1 MPTTVYKGLEL
12 QTTGSNT
19 DTWGEVLNDDVLQIL
34 DNNLGAVT
42 AKALSSSNV
51 TLSASESQSAILR
64 LTGTLSANVQVTTSC
79 QGFFFVENLTTG
91 SYTVTITN
99 GVSGVVIPQGARA
112 TCIASSGN
120 GVRIASDTFATGTA
134 MVFHQAAA
142 PTGWTKA
149 SAAAYNDAALRVVN
163 STGGG
168 TGGSTVFTSVFAA
181 RTIAQAN
188 LPNVNFTGTA
198 ASSGSDHVHTLK
210 YNVRSPFPA
219 GSGAI
224 SLVDTIGVE
233 PANIPST
240 DTNSSG
246 AHTHTVSVSSGGSGT
261 AMDFAV
267 KYVDVIIGIKD

>member
-1 MPTTVYKGLEL
+1 MPQSVYKGYEL
-12 QTTGSNT
+12 QATGSNT
-19 DTWGEVLNDDVLQIL
+19 DTWGEVLNDDVYQII

-64 LTGTLSANVQVTTSC
+64 LTGTLTANVVVTTSC

-91 SYTVTITN
+91 SFTVTVTN
-99 GVSGVVIPQGARA
+99 GVAGVVAPQSARM
-112 TCIASSGN
+112 TMIASTAN
-120 GVRIASDTFATGTA
+120 GVRIASDTFASGTA

-149 SAAAYNDAALRVVN
+149 AGAAYNDAALRVTTG
-163 STGGG
+163 TGGG

-181 RTIAQAN
+181 RSIAQAN

-198 ASSGSDHVHTLK
+198 ASSGSEHTHTIA
-210 YNVRSPFPA
+210 YGTRTVDSPSA
-219 GSGAI
+219 VTVVEGIGTGA
-224 SLVDTIGVE
+224 
-233 PANIPST
+233 ST
-240 DTNSSG
+240 ATTNSTG
-246 AHTHTVSVSSGGSGT
+246 AHTHTVSVASGGSGT

-267 KYVDVIIGIKD
+267 KYIDVIVATKD